1 MMRLRYLIL
10 AVLCMAT
17 LCVTGLDRRI
27 KKLTPIG
34 ADRSGRTWESHLPYD
49 GIDVARYQKGAD
61 WAKIASDK
69 NIKFAY
75 IKATEGANRV
85 DECYTYHLNGARKH
99 HIKVGSYHFFSMKSS
114 VRDQFA
120 NFKRT
125 VHKDKQDLIPMID
138 VELKVVGFTRKQ
150 LQDSVKAFADMIRD
164 HYGCEPLIYVGMNYF
179 KENFDK
185 SFADYKLF
193 IPRYSGND
201 NIEPVLAYGA
211 RWTIWQFTQEG
222 RIPGI
227 NGIPGIEGNV
237 DLSCLNDGVT
247 VNDLL
252 IRNNPARKSRDRKK
266 DEAKKEEET
275 KKEEKATEA
284 ARVQKEIAAEESEH
298 EKIERFKRE
307 KAEREKADKAAK
319 EAQEKADKE
328 KAKAEKEARDR
339 TEKERKAAKEKAE
352 KEKKEREKAAKEKA
366 EKEAKEKADR
376 EKAEKAAKEKAEKEK
391 KEREKAE
398 KEAKEKAEKEKAAK
412 EKAEKEKADKEK
424 ADKEKADKEK
434 ADKAAQDKA
443 SAAKKTAAKS
453 KSKTKKVKKPSRSD
467 KQRAATRNAKSGKSD
482 ADTSGQK
489 NNKSSADNDD

>member
-1 MMRLRYLIL
+1 MMRLRHIIL
-10 AVLCMAT
+10 ALICLAT
-17 LCVTGLDRRI
+17 LCASGLDRRI

-61 WAKIASDK
+61 WAKIAADK
-69 NIKFAY
+69 NIKYAY

-114 VRDQFA
+114 VTAQFA

-150 LQDSVKAFADMIRD
+150 LQDSVKAFADLIRE

-201 NIEPVLAYGA
+201 DIEPVLAYGA
-211 RWTIWQFTQEG
+211 KWTIWQFTQEG

-227 NGIPGIEGNV
+227 DGIPGIEGNV

-252 IRNNPARKSRDRKK
+252 IKNNPARKGKSHKK
-266 DEAKKEEET
+266 TEVAPVTKPEAKNRDQRADREHEET
-275 KKEEKATEA
+275 E
-284 ARVQKEIAAEESEH
+284 R

-307 KAEREKADKAAK
+307 KAEREKADKDERERREKAEKDKA
-319 EAQEKADKE
+319 KADKE
-328 KAKAEKEARDR
+328 AHEK
-339 TEKERKAAKEKAE
+339 TEKELKAAKQKAE
-352 KEKKEREKAAKEKA
+352 KEKKEREKAA
-366 EKEAKEKADR
+366 R
-376 EKAEKAAKEKAEKEK
+376 EKAEKEK

-398 KEAKEKAEKEKAAK
+398 KEKKEREKKEREKAEKEKK
-412 EKAEKEKADKEK
+412 EREKAERERAERDDDDDDK
-424 ADKEKADKEK
+424 
-434 ADKAAQDKA
+434 QDKA
-443 SAAKKTAAKS
+443 TVSTTAASTAAKA
-453 KSKTKKVKKPSRSD
+453 KTKAKKAKQPSTRD
-467 KQRAATRNAKSGKSD
+467 KQRAAARNAKSGKKS
-482 ADTSGQK
+482 ANSTGTK
-489 NNKSSADNDD
+489 RKTNKSSADNDD